1 MTRDILLTLIE
12 PDPNQPRKTFDA
24 GQLEG
29 LAQSMRETG
38 QAVAVLLRPG
48 QGGRFVL
55 VHGERRWR
63 AARLL
68 GWETLR
74 ADVQELAPD
83 QARWLALVENIQ
95 RADLSPIEEA
105 QAYEAALSE
114 GMTQT
119 ALGQKVGKSQSYIA
133 QKLRLLTLPADVQEA
148 LCAGQLSEGQAR
160 QLLRLRKDSL
170 PPEWV
175 SNTAR
180 KCLQG
185 GWSVR
190 RLELQIDFE
199 LMVNVARQWSEIDNV
214 GYKFGDLVELDKR
227 LEAAKADPKR
237 NPYDA
242 EIHLRVE
249 RALGK
254 HFAFGELL
262 WETYG
267 LPGLAVYLCE
277 EADLSTLAWAEQMD
291 SERQEVG
298 IGTFEDWLKWVSAP
312 GNVLDELGDQ
322 WIAQATFPTT
332 RQAYYEFVIPRA
344 VAYFDQHHEVP
355 A

>member
-1 MTRDILLTLIE
+1 MSRDILLSLID
-12 PDPNQPRKTFDA
+12 PDPGQARKVFDA
-24 GQLEG
+24 GRLAE
-29 LAQSMRETG
+29 LAQSMAASG
-38 QAVAVLLRPG
+38 QAVPVLLRPG
-48 QGGRFVL
+48 QDGRFVL

-63 AARLL
+63 AAQLL

-74 ADVQELAPD
+74 AEVQDLPPD
-83 QARWLALVENIQ
+83 QARWLALVENLQ

-105 QAYEAALSE
+105 QAYQAALA
-114 GMTQT
+114 GGLTQA

-170 PPEWV
+170 PPEWI
-175 SNTAR
+175 SNAAR
-180 KCLQG
+180 QCLQG

-199 LMVNVARQWSEIDNV
+199 LMVTVARQWPEIDAV

-227 LEAAKADPKR
+227 LEAAKVDPKR

-242 EIHLRVE
+242 EIHVRVE

-267 LPGLAVYLCE
+267 LPGLALYLCE
-277 EADLSTLAWAEQMD
+277 EADLSTWTWAEQMD
-291 SERQEVG
+291 SERQAVG
-298 IGTFEDWLKWVSAP
+298 IGTFDDWLKWVSLP
-312 GNVLDELGDQ
+312 GNELDELGDQ

-344 VAYFDQHHEVP
+344 VAYFDQRHEVP
-355 A
+355 P